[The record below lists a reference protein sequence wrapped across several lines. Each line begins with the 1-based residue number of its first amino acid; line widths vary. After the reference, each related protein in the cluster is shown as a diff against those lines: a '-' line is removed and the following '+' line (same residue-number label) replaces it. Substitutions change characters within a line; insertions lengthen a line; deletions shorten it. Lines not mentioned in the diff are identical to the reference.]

1 MEKRKALSIREVT
14 STNVTLYDILK
25 NDIQDIVTREKEK
38 IEHQRLPLN
47 LDYSEFCDLFILFG
61 SYNFKRQNQQH
72 DFVIDA
78 NNEFIIKQ
86 LYLYIKNDSSFDGDL
101 NKGIMLQGKYGCG
114 KTAIL
119 EAYTLLHNHMILRFG
134 IPIPLFTFVKSINLQ
149 ELLMKQSIQSF
160 TYKPL
165 VIEEFGRESKTIQD
179 YGNILRPISELLSVR
194 LDIGAITHGSTNF
207 TFETLASNDFYGGM
221 IGDRLKMMFNF
232 ITLQGDSRR
241 K

>member
-14 STNVTLYDILK
+14 LTNVTLYDILK

-47 LDYSEFCDLFILFG
+47 LDFSEFRDLFILFG
-61 SYNFKRQNQQH
+61 SYNFKRHNQQH

-119 EAYTLLHNHMILRFG
+119 ETYTLLHNHMILRFG
-134 IPIPLFTFVKSINLQ
+134 IPIPLFTFIKSVNLQ
-149 ELLMKQSIQSF
+149 EQLMKQSIQSF
-160 TYKPL
+160 MCKPL
-165 VIEEFGRESKTIQD
+165 VIDEFGRESKTIQD

-194 LDIGAITHGSTNF
+194 LDLGATTHGTTNF
-207 TFETLASNDFYGGM
+207 SLETLASNDFYGGM

>member
-1 MEKRKALSIREVT
+1 MEKRKVLSIREVT

-38 IEHQRLPLN
+38 IEQQRLPLSLN
-47 LDYSEFCDLFILFG
+47 FPEFRDLFILFG
-61 SYNFKRQNQQH
+61 TYNHKKQNQLNV
-72 DFVIDA
+72 FVIDA
-78 NNEFIIKQ
+78 RNEPVIKQ
-86 LYLYIKNDSSFDGDL
+86 LYFYIKNDSSFDGDL

-119 EAYTLLHNHMILRFG
+119 ESYTLLHNHMILRFG
-134 IPIPLFTFVKSINLQ
+134 IPILLFTFIKSVNLQ
-149 ELLMKQSIQSF
+149 EQLIKQSIQSF
-160 TYKPL
+160 SYKPL
-165 VIEEFGRESKTIQD
+165 VIDEFGRESKTIQD

-194 LDIGAITHGSTNF
+194 LDIGAVTHGTTNF
-207 TFETLASNDFYGGM
+207 TLETLASNDFYGGM
-221 IGDRLKMMFNF
+221 IGDRLKMIFNF

>member
-1 MEKRKALSIREVT
+1 MEKRKVLSIREVT

-25 NDIQDIVTREKEK
+25 NDIQDIATREKEK
-38 IEHQRLPLN
+38 IEHRRLPLN
-47 LDYSEFCDLFILFG
+47 MDFSEFCDLFILFG
-61 SYNFKRQNQQH
+61 SYNFKKQNQQS

-78 NNEFIIKQ
+78 DNEYIIKQ
-86 LYLYIKNDSSFDGDL
+86 LYLYIKNDTSFDGDL

-119 EAYTLLHNHMILRFG
+119 GTYTLLHNHMILRFG
-134 IPIPLFTFVKSINLQ
+134 IPIPLFTFIKSVNLQ

-165 VIEEFGRESKTIQD
+165 VIDEFGRESKTIQD

-194 LDIGAITHGSTNF
+194 LDIGAVTHGTTNF
-207 TFETLASNDFYGGM
+207 TLETLASNDFYGAM